1 MEKLIKVNTGD
12 RVEVLLT
19 DWRYL
24 IRQTRKIEPAAID
37 QLKANATRIARPVN
51 KAIRDGITN
60 RYAIKGMQPKVIPG
74 RLAWGNGEVEPKK
87 TEIRVD
93 TRLRKKGIS
102 LASVWVMS
110 PAVAI
115 FDTARRSGKFDGQQT
130 KPYDYSR
137 AKGGAKQRTHL
148 RNGQGRHM
156 VDAMDRSPARKQVR
170 RSRVVWPSGLKAV
183 PQANAEIFALLNKA
197 AERINSEIQRNA

>member
-1 MEKLIKVNTGD
+1 MDKLIKVNAGD

-60 RYAIKGMQPKVIPG
+60 RYAIKGMQPKVVPG
-74 RLAWGNGEVEPKK
+74 RLTWGNGEVEPKK

-115 FDTARRSGKFDGQQT
+115 FDTARKSGKFDGSDT
-130 KPYDYSR
+130 KEYKYSR
-137 AKGGAKQRTHL
+137 SKTGKRTHL

-156 VDAMDRSPARKQVR
+156 IDAMDRSPARKQVN

-183 PQANAEIFALLNKA
+183 PQANAEMLGLLNKA